1 MQEID
6 KQVRVNIKY
15 TQKVMVTYS
24 ISLLLNEDKNG
35 DDTLYQGNGFHKEIH
50 GVQRGSRK
58 G

>member
-1 MQEID
+1 MQKID
-6 KQVRVNIKY
+6 KKVGANIKCA
-15 TQKVMVTYS
+15 QKVMVTYS

-35 DDTLYQGNGFHKEIH
+35 AGTLHQGNEFHKEIH